1 MSCDCCGPSCP
12 SNRSLVGLLV
22 ILVLVSLLFGGVGL
36 MAKLAQQVSL
46 PHAAWIPLFAIAVA
60 ASCLGLWLGYKQHGR
75 GEPLALGIF
84 GLLVAALGL
93 VIRYPVAL
101 FGASIVLA
109 AALWSAMA
117 SPRETG
123 E

>member
-1 MSCDCCGPSCP
+1 MSCDCCGPRCP
-12 SNRSLVGLLV
+12 GNRSLVGLLV
-22 ILVLVSLLFGGVGL
+22 ILFLVSLLFGGVGL
-36 MAKLAQQVSL
+36 MAELAQQVSL
-46 PHAAWIPLFAIAVA
+46 PHAAWIPLSAIAVA

-75 GEPLALGIF
+75 GEP
-84 GLLVAALGL
+84 LGL

-109 AALWSAMA
+109 AALWSAVA

-123 E
+123 V

>member
-1 MSCDCCGPSCP
+1 MSCGCCGPSCP
-12 SNRSLVGLLV
+12 SNRSLVGPLL
-22 ILVLVSLLFGGVGL
+22 ILLLVSLLFGGIGL
-36 MAKLAQQVSL
+36 VAELGQKISL

-84 GLLVAALGL
+84 GLLVAVLGL

-109 AALWSAMA
+109 AALWSTFA
-117 SPRETG
+117 SPSETG
-123 E
+123 V